1 MRKARIVKRD
11 MTYDYIDTFD
21 VGDFPYRA
29 LNKKSLLCR
38 GKQPKEYI
46 YDYAT
51 FDIETTTIVNAEK
64 PFGYMYHWQMDVAGY
79 VITGRR
85 WSEWVYFMSRLAEI
99 YSINDNRRL
108 VIYVHNLGYEFQYV
122 RDYLEENF
130 GGYNVFATKNRAP
143 IRVNTPNGFEFRCSY
158 KLTNM
163 SLNKATLN
171 ELGVTHIKA
180 VGDLDYKI
188 IRTAVTPLNDAEFG
202 YCVSDVV
209 SLYELISMR
218 MKNEH
223 DNLETIPMTSTGYV
237 RRDCR
242 KACRKDHDYH
252 KMFSKL
258 IMLPHVYELLKEAG
272 RGGNTH
278 ANRHMSG
285 RVWSN
290 VDSFD
295 FVSDYPAQMLL
306 RKYPMSKF
314 TPYGDVESMAEFDDL
329 LREYACLFRVT
340 LVNVKLK
347 DNIAMPYIPISKC
360 WQYVRKADDS
370 IIELRIDNGRV
381 LSAPLLSMTITD
393 VDYEILK
400 RQYDWDSIAIQD
412 MHIATYDYLPQPI
425 RDCVMEYFKAKTDLK
440 FAIQEEKHREDPNRE
455 KLENLTYL
463 YAKSKNRLN
472 GIFGMCYTDPVHQQ
486 ITVNERG
493 EWETKEPNIN
503 DALDKFHKS
512 RNSFLY
518 YPWGVWV
525 TCWARLH
532 LENLIDITGQDR
544 TIYCDTDSSKAVGVD
559 ISSVDK
565 FNEKI
570 IALAEERG
578 AYYDCN
584 GTRFY
589 MGIAEHE
596 NDEPIAKFKT
606 LGAKKYVYHDKDGF
620 HITIAGV
627 SKAKNYDTGEYV
639 AVEEMRCIKNF
650 VPGFIFTRAGGNE
663 LVYNDNIGIHN
674 ITIDGC
680 IMETASNIAMLDS
693 TYTVGI
699 TAEYASLIDCNIY
712 YDIEKNNT

>member
-11 MTYDYIDTFD
+11 QTYDYIDTYD
-21 VGDFPYRA
+21 IGDFPYTL
-29 LNKKSLLCR
+29 LNKKRLTCR
-38 GKQPKEYI
+38 GKYPKEYI

-85 WSEWVYFMSRLAEI
+85 WNEWVYFMEKLSEI
-99 YSINDNRRL
+99 YRINDNKRL
-108 VIYVHNLGYEFQYV
+108 VIYVHNLGYEFQYI
-122 RDYLEENF
+122 RDYLEKNF

-143 IRVNTPNGFEFRCSY
+143 IRVNTNNGFEFRCSY

-171 ELGVTHIKA
+171 ELGVIHIKA

-188 IRTAVTPLNDAEFG
+188 IRTAETPLNDTEFG

-209 SLYELISMR
+209 SLYELIGR
-218 MKNEH
+218 RLINEK

-252 KMFSKL
+252 KMFTKL
-258 IMLPHVYELLKEAG
+258 IMTPYVYGLLKEAG

-278 ANRHMSG
+278 ANRFMSG
-285 RVWSN
+285 RIWSN

-295 FVSDYPAQMLL
+295 FVSDYPAQMLF

-314 TPYGDVESMAEFDDL
+314 TPYGDIENMAEFDDL

-340 LVNVKLK
+340 LVNVKVK

-360 WQYVRKADDS
+360 TQYIRKTEDS
-370 IIELRIDNGRV
+370 NIELRLDNGRV
-381 LSAPLLSMTITD
+381 LSAPVLSMTITD
-393 VDYEILK
+393 VDYTILK
-400 RQYDWDSIAIQD
+400 RQYNWDNIAIQD
-412 MHIATYDYLPQPI
+412 MCIATYGYLPKPI
-425 RDCVMEYFKAKTDLK
+425 IDSVMEYFKAKTDLK
-440 FAIQEEKHREDPNRE
+440 FAIQEEKRRETPDRR
-455 KLENLTYL
+455 KLENLNYL
-463 YAKSKNRLN
+463 YAKSKSRLN
-472 GIFGMCYTDPVHQQ
+472 GIFGMCYTDPVRQQ
-486 ITVNERG
+486 ITINELG
-493 EWETKEPNIN
+493 EWETKEPDIKTE
-503 DALDKFHKS
+503 LDKFHKS

-532 LENLIDITGQDR
+532 LENLIDITGQDK

-596 NDEPIAKFKT
+596 NDEPIARFKT
-606 LGAKKYVYHDKDGF
+606 LGAKKYTYHDKDGF

-627 SKAKNYDTGEYV
+627 SKAKNYDTGEYI

-650 VPGFIFTRAGGNE
+650 APGFTFSRAGGNE
-663 LVYNDNIGIHN
+663 LVYNDNVGIHN
-674 ITIDGC
+674 ITIGGC
-680 IMETASNIAMLDS
+680 TMETASNIAMLDS

-712 YDIEKNNT
+712 CDIDKDNS

>member
-11 MTYDYIDTFD
+11 LTYDYIDTFNID
-21 VGDFPYRA
+21 DFPFTL
-29 LNKKSLLCR
+29 LNKKCLTCR
-38 GKQPKEYI
+38 RQHPKEYI

-51 FDIETTTIVNAEK
+51 FDIETTTIVDTGK

-85 WSEWVYFMSRLAEI
+85 WNEWVHFMEKLAEI
-99 YSINDNRRL
+99 YRINDNRRL
-108 VIYVHNLGYEFQYV
+108 VIYVHNLGYEFQYI

-143 IRVNTPNGFEFRCSY
+143 IRVNTHNGFEFRCSY

-171 ELGVTHIKA
+171 ELGVIHIKA

-188 IRTAVTPLNDAEFG
+188 IRTAETPLNDTEFG

-209 SLYELISMR
+209 SLYELIGR
-218 MKNEH
+218 RLINET

-252 KMFSKL
+252 RMFTKL
-258 IMLPHVYELLKEAG
+258 IMTPYVYGLLKEAG

-278 ANRHMSG
+278 ANRFMSG
-285 RVWSN
+285 RIWSN

-314 TPYGDVESMAEFDDL
+314 VPYGDIENMAEFDDL

-340 LVNVKLK
+340 LVNLK
-347 DNIAMPYIPISKC
+347 VRDNIAMPYIPISKC
-360 WQYVRKADDS
+360 TQYIRKAEDS
-370 IIELRIDNGRV
+370 NIELRLDNGRV
-381 LSAPLLSMTITD
+381 LSAPALSMTITD
-393 VDYEILK
+393 VDYTILK
-400 RQYDWDSIAIQD
+400 RQYNWDSIAIQD
-412 MHIATYDYLPQPI
+412 MCIANYDYLPRPI

-440 FAIQEEKHREDPNRE
+440 FAIQEEKRRETPDRE
-455 KLENLTYL
+455 KLENLIYL
-463 YAKSKNRLN
+463 YAKSKSRLN

-486 ITVNERG
+486 ITINELG
-493 EWETKEPNIN
+493 EWETKEPDIKSE
-503 DALDKFHKS
+503 LDKFHKS

-532 LENLIDITGQDR
+532 LEDLIGITGQDR

-596 NDEPIAKFKT
+596 NDEPIARFKT

-627 SKAKNYDTGEYV
+627 SKAKSYDTGEYI

-650 VPGFIFTRAGGNE
+650 APGFTFSRAGGNE
-663 LVYNDNIGIHN
+663 LVYNDNVGIHN

-680 IMETASNIAMLDS
+680 TMETASNIAMLDS

-712 YDIEKNNT
+712 CDIDKDST

>member
-1 MRKARIVKRD
+1 MRKARIIRRD
-11 MTYDYIDTFD
+11 QAYDYIDTFD
-21 VGDFPYRA
+21 IGDFPYTS
-29 LNKKSLLCR
+29 LNKKCISCR
-38 GKQPKEYI
+38 GKNPKEYI

-51 FDIETTTIVNAEK
+51 FDIETTTIVNTVK
-64 PFGYMYHWQMDVAGY
+64 PFGFMYHWQMDVAGY
-79 VITGRR
+79 VISGRR

-99 YSINDNRRL
+99 YSINDNKRF
-108 VIYVHNLGYEFQYV
+108 VIYVHNLGYEFQYI

-163 SLNKATLN
+163 SLNKATIN

-188 IRTAVTPLNDAEFG
+188 IRTAETSLSDSEFG

-209 SLYELISMR
+209 SLYELINRR
-218 MKNEH
+218 MINEF

-242 KACRKDHDYH
+242 KACRKDRNYH
-252 KMFSKL
+252 KLFAKL
-258 IMLPHVYELLKEAG
+258 TVTPYVYGLLKEAR

-278 ANRHMSG
+278 ANRFMSG
-285 RVWSN
+285 RIWSN

-314 TPYGDVESMAEFDDL
+314 TPYGDIDNMAEFEDL

-340 LVNVKLK
+340 FVNVKVR

-360 WQYVRKADDS
+360 TQYIRKAEDS
-370 IIELRIDNGRV
+370 NIELRLDNGRV
-381 LSAPLLSMTITD
+381 LSAPALSMTITD

-412 MHIATYDYLPQPI
+412 MCIAQYDYLPQAI
-425 RDCVMEYFKAKTDLK
+425 RDCVMEYFRAKTDLK
-440 FAIQEEKHREDPNRE
+440 FEIQAEKHREKPDRE
-455 KLENLTYL
+455 KLENLIYL

-486 ITVNERG
+486 ITINELG
-493 EWETKEPNIN
+493 EWETKEPDIN
-503 DALDKFHKS
+503 AELDKFHKS

-525 TCWARLH
+525 TCWGRLH

-544 TIYCDTDSSKAVGVD
+544 TIYCDTDSSKAVGVN

-596 NDEPIAKFKT
+596 NDEPIARFKT
-606 LGAKKYVYHDKDGF
+606 LGAKKYVYHDEDGF

-627 SKAKNYDTGEYV
+627 SKAKNNDTGEYV

-650 VPGFIFTRAGGNE
+650 TPGFTFTRAGGNE
-663 LVYNDNIGIHN
+663 LVYNDNVGIHS

-680 IMETASNIAMLDS
+680 AMETASNIAMLDS
-693 TYTVGI
+693 TYTIGI
-699 TAEYASLIDCNIY
+699 TAEYAALIDCNIY
-712 YDIEKNNT
+712 RDINKNNT